1 MSAIRPARPDDLPA
15 LPAIERAA
23 ARRFAGLGLLADL
36 DDAMDPDAMAAAC
49 ADGRVWVAVD
59 AQDRPLG
66 FAVAE
71 RLGHAAH
78 LEELDVLPEAGGR
91 GLGSLLIE
99 AVCAWAAAQG
109 FSEIT
114 LCPFRDVAWNAP
126 LYARRGFV
134 ALADDELS
142 GALSARRL
150 EEAARGLALADR
162 VCMRRRLG

>member
-23 ARRFAGLGLLADL
+23 ARRFAGLGLVADL
-36 DDAMDPDAMAAAC
+36 DDAMEPETMAAAC

-59 AQDRPLG
+59 AADRPVG

-71 RLGHAAH
+71 RLGDAVH

-109 FSEIT
+109 FRAVT
-114 LCPFRDVAWNAP
+114 LCTFRDVAWNAP

-134 ALADDELS
+134 ALGDHELG
-142 GALSARRL
+142 GALAARRL

-162 VCMRRRLG
+162 VCMRRVLE